1 MSTRAQGLRK
11 KLRLALIAA
20 ACAVA
25 PPATPHAQGRATH
38 AASASLAQN
47 TSASSAQ
54 DESAS
59 AQQVAQAL
67 ARVRSASASEETFAE
82 AFAVG
87 TALVREGR
95 FAEAAEVFG
104 ALAERRPRDR
114 ETLYWAALATFNAGR
129 PSDAAPLARRAADI
143 ALADA
148 RSRDGTRELKSR
160 AADALTLLAVVLA
173 VRGDDAG
180 ALKSVE
186 QAVRLAPEN
195 FDAQFALGRA
205 RFGAGDDA
213 GAVAAFRAAVALNP
227 RDARARFFLAT
238 ALERAGNTDGALAAY
253 RELAAAQPRASEGHL
268 GLGVLLLKRGGREA
282 EEGIRELQ
290 RALEIDPNIYEAR
303 VALGRALVARGRADE
318 AVEHLRRAAE
328 LAPANPEPHYQLSLA
343 YRRLGRG
350 QEAAAESAIVKR
362 IHESRRANGA
372 TQDTSPPPED

>member
-1 MSTRAQGLRK
+1 MSTRAHSLRK

-20 ACAVA
+20 ACGVA
-25 PPATPHAQGRATH
+25 PLATPHAQGRTTQD
-38 AASASLAQN
+38 ASASLAQN
-47 TSASSAQ
+47 TSASTA
-54 DESAS
+54 
-59 AQQVAQAL
+59 QVAQAL
-67 ARVRSASASEETFAE
+67 ARVRSPSANEETFAE

-87 TALVREGR
+87 VALVREGR

-104 ALAERRPRDR
+104 ALADRRPRDR
-114 ETLYWAALATFNAGR
+114 ETLYWAALATFNAGHAA
-129 PSDAAPLARRAADI
+129 DAEPLARRATDA

-148 RSRDGTRELKSR
+148 RDAWGDGARQLKSR

-186 QAVRLAPEN
+186 QAVALAPEN
-195 FDAQFALGRA
+195 FDAQLALGRA

-213 GAVAAFRAAVALNP
+213 GAVATFRAAVALNP

-238 ALERAGNTDGALAAY
+238 ALERAGDADGALAAY
-253 RELAAAQPRASEGHL
+253 RELAVAQPRASEGHL

-303 VALGRALVARGRADE
+303 VALGRALVARGRAAE

-362 IHESRRANGA
+362 IHESRRATGA
-372 TQDTSPPPED
+372 SQNAAPPED